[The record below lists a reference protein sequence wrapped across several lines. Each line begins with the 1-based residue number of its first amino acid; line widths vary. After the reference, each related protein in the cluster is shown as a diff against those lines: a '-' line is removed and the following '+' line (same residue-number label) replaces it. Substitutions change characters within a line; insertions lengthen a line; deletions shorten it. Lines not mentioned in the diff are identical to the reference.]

1 MGLLG
6 NDRKLLHPPRV
17 LKGLAIISPPRFHG
31 GMTLPAFETSLFK
44 IAAKPLDLT
53 DWLDPDAAMA
63 AQLAEKARLRE
74 KKFAEIFAE
83 LPESHPAQAELLAL
97 LADYLPVRFPHL
109 WQKRPE
115 GLLVA
120 PTGEVVPLAGNP
132 LLQAAKLVQ
141 DDLLILTRAE
151 AGWRLTAASLS
162 FPSSWV
168 LSEKIGK
175 VLDAIH
181 APVPDFGPGTRSAT
195 IMARMFDAMRPETA
209 LLRWNWSLY
218 GDKRLFHP
226 DVLGPDMP
234 RFGSGERADPVHLR
248 IERQTLRKLP
258 ETGAVVFTIRISL
271 VDLDTLAGLSGAKAL
286 AGQLHAQ
293 LLALT
298 PEQLDYKGLTRER
311 DRVLLR
317 LADII

>member
-1 MGLLG
+1 
-6 NDRKLLHPPRV
+6 
-17 LKGLAIISPPRFHG
+17 
-31 GMTLPAFETSLFK
+31 MTLPAFETSLFK
-44 IAAKPLDLT
+44 IAAKPLDLA
-53 DWLDPDAAMA
+53 DWFDPDAAMA
-63 AQLAEKARLRE
+63 AQLAEKARLGA
-74 KKFAEIFAE
+74 KKLPEIFAE
-83 LPESHPAQAELLAL
+83 LLESRPAQAELLAL
-97 LADYLPVRFPHL
+97 LADYLPARFPHL

-115 GLLVA
+115 GLLVI
-120 PTGEVVPLAGNP
+120 PTGQVVPLAGNP

-141 DDLLILTRAE
+141 DDLLVLSRAE

-181 APVPDFGPGTRSAT
+181 APVPGFGPETRSAT
-195 IMARMFDAMRPETA
+195 IMARMFDAMRPETP
-209 LLRWNWSLY
+209 LIRWNWSLY
-218 GDKRLFHP
+218 GDTRLFHP

-248 IERQTLRKLP
+248 IERQTLRKLR
-258 ETGAVVFTIRISL
+258 ESGALVFTIRISL
-271 VDLDTLAGLSGAKAL
+271 VDLDSLAGRPDAKAL

-311 DRVLLR
+311 DRVLMR
-317 LADII
+317 LAGIM

>member
-1 MGLLG
+1 MQ
-6 NDRKLLHPPRV
+6 D
-17 LKGLAIISPPRFHG
+17 LAITSPPRFHG
-31 GMTLPAFETSLFK
+31 GMTLPAFDTSLFK

-53 DWLDPDAAMA
+53 DWLDPDAAMPV
-63 AQLAEKARLRE
+63 QLAEKTRLRE
-74 KKFAEIFAE
+74 KRFSEIFAE

-97 LADYLPVRFPHL
+97 LADYLPARFPHL

-115 GLLVA
+115 GLLVV

-195 IMARMFDAMRPETA
+195 IMARMFDAMRPETP
-209 LLRWNWSLY
+209 LIRWNWSLY
-218 GDKRLFHP
+218 GDTRLFHP
-226 DVLGPDMP
+226 DVSGPDMP

-258 ETGAVVFTIRISL
+258 GAGAVVFTIRISL
-271 VDLDTLAGLSGAKAL
+271 VDLNTLAGLSGAKAL
-286 AGQLHAQ
+286 ASQLHAQ

-298 PEQLDYKGLTRER
+298 PEQLDYKGLSRER